1 MRIKYIIE
9 IKGFLAENKSISI
22 QKQLPKAKEEM
33 VELLIKEEEQLK
45 AGDKNFNFSKALIF
59 DYVDKI

>member
-9 IKGFLAENKSISI
+9 IKGFLAENKSIAI